1 MVACPRRSAAA
12 APESLSFADA
22 VERRQADIVRLD
34 GEEEGDEE
42 EESELEAGEV
52 VDKQQGS
59 GKGGEGLPPRAPR
72 ERLHWPPKGSRT
84 CNTARQ

>member
-1 MVACPRRSAAA
+1 MYKRQ
-12 APESLSFADA
+12 

-34 GEEEGDEE
+34 GDEEGHEE

-59 GKGGEGLPPRAPR
+59 GKGGEGLPPTAPR
-72 ERLHWPPKGSRT
+72 ERRHWPPKGSKT
-84 CNTARQ
+84 WSTARK